1 MINNSDAKFV
11 LDYIHSHWPNTVRY
25 EPNDV
30 GTLIGLPYPY
40 TVPCQHEPTM
50 QNNFYWDTYFTN
62 VGLLRQGFSDLAK
75 NNVDNLLHEVEK
87 FGFVPNGNR
96 TFFLTRSQAPFLSL
110 MIKDIYQA
118 FRDVDWLRSAVAN
131 WKKEYD
137 FWMQKRPT
145 PIGLNRYFHHATKE
159 QLLEFY
165 RDELK
170 HRPKVEAET
179 EEQELVISA
188 HLLAEA
194 ESGWDF
200 TPRFEQRCGD
210 FAPVDLNSLL
220 YLNEVNAAYFCEIL
234 DDPERGLWLERAQRR
249 LKMINEFCWNEK
261 EGLFYD
267 YDFSHH
273 RQSAVA
279 SLATFVPLW
288 ARLASEKQAR
298 SITENLSRF
307 EFDYGV
313 SACEPTQQ
321 RLTYQWD
328 YPNGWPPLFY
338 MVINGLNNYGFCQE
352 AHRIAEK
359 YLRVVVKNFNQTG
372 ELWEK
377 YNVVDGSIQVKNEYA
392 MPAMMGWSA
401 GVFVF
406 CADLMVDQAIW
417 HLGN

>member
-1 MINNSDAKFV
+1 MSNGEYVNQV
-11 LDYIHSHWPNTVRY
+11 LHYIYAHWPKTVRH

-30 GTLIGLPYPY
+30 GNLIGLPYPY

-62 VGLLRQGFSDLAK
+62 VGLLRQGFLDLAK
-75 NNVDNLLHEVEK
+75 SNVDNLLFEVEK
-87 FGFVPNGNR
+87 YGFVPNGNR

-110 MIKDIYQA
+110 MIKDIFHA
-118 FRDVDWLRSAVAN
+118 IGDKDWLRSALAT

-137 FWMQKRPT
+137 FWMQTRLM
-145 PIGLNRYFHHATKE
+145 PIQLNRYFHHASKQ

-165 RDELK
+165 VDELK
-170 HRPKVEAET
+170 LRPKLGADT
-179 EEQELVISA
+179 EQQRLDLSA

-200 TPRFEQRCGD
+200 TPRFEQHCAD

-234 DDPERGLWLERAQRR
+234 ADPDQNTWLERAQRR
-249 LKMINEFCWNEK
+249 LALLHKFCWNEK
-261 EGLFYD
+261 EGVFYD
-267 YDFSHH
+267 YDFVHH
-273 RQSAVA
+273 RQSSVA

-288 ARLASEKQAR
+288 ARLATDQQAR
-298 SITENLSRF
+298 AIVNNLPRF

-313 SACEPTQQ
+313 SACESTRQD
-321 RLTYQWD
+321 LTYQWD

-338 MVINGLNNYGFCQE
+338 LVINGLDQYGYCQE
-352 AHRIAEK
+352 AQRIAEK
-359 YLRVVVKNFNQTG
+359 YLLVVSKNFRATG

-377 YNVVDGSIQVKNEYA
+377 YNVVEGTIQVKNEYA
-392 MPAMMGWSA
+392 MPAMMGWTA

-406 CADLMVDQAIW
+406 CADFLNGKVACS
-417 HLGN
+417 

>member
-1 MINNSDAKFV
+1 MIDNADV
-11 LDYIHSHWPNTVRY
+11 RLLLDYIRSHWQNTVRH
-25 EPNDV
+25 ETEDS
-30 GTLIGLPYPY
+30 GTLLGLPYPY

-62 VGLLRQGFSDLAK
+62 LGLLRQGFIDLAK
-75 NNVDNLLHEVEK
+75 SNVDNLLFEVEK
-87 FGFVPNGNR
+87 YGFVPNGNS

-110 MIKDIYQA
+110 MMKDIYQT
-118 FRDVDWLRSAVAN
+118 FRDNDWLGSAFAT

-137 FWMQKRPT
+137 FWVQKRLT
-145 PIGLNRYFHHATKE
+145 PIGLNRYFHHATRE

-165 RDELK
+165 ADELK
-170 HRPKVEAET
+170 HRPKLAADSEHA
-179 EEQELVISA
+179 QLALSA

-200 TPRFEQRCGD
+200 TPRFEQRCAD

-234 DDPERGLWLERAQRR
+234 ADPEKEVWLERAQCR
-249 LKMINEFCWNEK
+249 LKLIHDCCWNDHN
-261 EGLFYD
+261 GLFYD
-267 YDFSHH
+267 YDFVHQQ
-273 RQSAVA
+273 QSSVA
-279 SLATFVPLW
+279 SLATFVALW
-288 ARLASEKQAR
+288 ARLASDHQAR
-298 SITENLSRF
+298 AIVNNLPRF

-313 SACEPTQQ
+313 SACEPTRQ

-328 YPNGWPPLFY
+328 YPNGWPPLVY
-338 MVINGLNNYGFCQE
+338 LVINGLDNYGFCRE
-352 AHRIAEK
+352 ARRIAEK
-359 YLRVVVKNFNQTG
+359 YLRVVIKNFQETG

-392 MPAMMGWSA
+392 MPAMMGWTA

-406 CADLMVDQAIW
+406 CADFLGDQGI
-417 HLGN
+417 G